1 MTIINRIEKDI
12 AELVYY
18 TSYFAEL
25 STRYHEHYTHSKKF
39 NRYFNKAN
47 LYAQKAVDLA
57 VELGLRPEVVCP
69 DEVSFL
75 KIYPKEAA

>member
-25 STRYHEHYTHSKKF
+25 STRYHEHYRHSEKY
-39 NRYFNKAN
+39 NRYFNKAIR
-47 LYAQKAVDLA
+47 YAQKAVSLA
-57 VELGLRPEVVCP
+57 VELGLKPEVVCP

-75 KIYPKEAA
+75 KIHSKAAA

>member
-12 AELVYY
+12 AELVWL

-25 STRYHEHYTHSKKF
+25 STRYHEHYRHSEKA
-39 NRYFNKAN
+39 NRYFNKAIR
-47 LYAQKAVDLA
+47 YAQKAVSLA
-57 VELGLRPEVVCP
+57 VELGLKPEVVCP

-75 KIYPKEAA
+75 KIHSKAA